1 MIRSSCRWGS
11 GGWLRAGI
19 PGTFLLV
26 LIVLASQP
34 SNAAGEPVRDIGSR
48 LELFLDD
55 TLIDRLQGA
64 RLKLHRPRSKG
75 IVLRFDQPW
84 EGEFSGFPRIV
95 DDSGTYRMYY
105 RGLPPWKKGE
115 PLVESTCVAV
125 SRDGIHWEKPNVGRI
140 ELLGSTRNNAVFE
153 GSGFAPFLD
162 TRPGVPHSER
172 LKALKGPPRLETGIG
187 VRAYVSSDGTHW
199 EMMHDAYPGER
210 LGSVFWSA
218 VEERYVQYVRSDDE
232 GSGELIRTVSR
243 ATSSD
248 FTGWGEFSLMDFGSN
263 PPTREEQ
270 LYTIGVRPYVRAPHI
285 YLALAARFLP
295 NRRSLT
301 DEECEKLG
309 RHPLGG
315 GCSSIADAVLLSVRA
330 SEPDR
335 IRWTFPEAFV
345 RPGLE
350 PSSWSARTNYPGEGF
365 IATSEDE
372 ISFYVQRDYGF
383 KTNGLERLVVRTDGF
398 ASVRAPYGGGE
409 FLTRPLRFSGNELV
423 LNYATS
429 AAGGIRVEVQD
440 EKGEP
445 IPGRTLADCPE
456 IIGDE
461 IERVVRWKDG
471 PALGRLQG
479 TVVRL
484 RFVMR
489 GADLYSIRFR

>member
-1 MIRSSCRWGS
+1 MIRSSCHWDS
-11 GGWLRAGI
+11 GGRSRAGR
-19 PGTFLLV
+19 PGIFLPILMSLV
-26 LIVLASQP
+26 LQP
-34 SNAAGEPVRDIGSR
+34 HNAVGEPVRDIGSR
-48 LELFLDD
+48 LELFIDD
-55 TLIDRLQGA
+55 TLIDRLKGA
-64 RLKLHRPRSKG
+64 RLKLHSPRSKG

-95 DDSGTYRMYY
+95 VDDGVYRMYY

-125 SRDGIHWEKPNVGRI
+125 SRDGIHWEKPDVGRI
-140 ELLGSTRNNAVFE
+140 ELLGSTRNNAIFE

-162 TRPGVPHSER
+162 TRPGVPHTER
-172 LKALKGPPRLETGIG
+172 LKALKGPPRLKTGIG
-187 VRAYVSSDGTHW
+187 VVAYVSSDGVRW
-199 EMMHDAYPGER
+199 EKMHDAYPGDR
-210 LGSVFWSA
+210 LGSVFWSP

-232 GSGELIRTVSR
+232 RSGELIRTVSR

-248 FTGWGEFSLMDFGSN
+248 FTGWGEFSFMDFGST

-270 LYTIGVRPYVRAPHI
+270 LYTIGVRPYFRAPHI

-295 NRRSLT
+295 NKRSLS
-301 DEECEKLG
+301 DEECGKLG

-315 GCSSIADAVLLSVRA
+315 GCSSIADAVLLSIRA
-330 SEPDR
+330 SDPNR
-335 IRWTFPEAFV
+335 VRWTFPEAFV

-350 PSSWSARTNYPGEGF
+350 PSSWSARTNYPGKGF
-365 IATSEDE
+365 IATSKEE

-383 KTNGLERLVVRTDGF
+383 KTNGLERFVVRTDGF
-398 ASVRAPYGGGE
+398 TSVRTPYGGGE

-440 EKGEP
+440 ENGEP
-445 IPGRTLADCPE
+445 IPGRTLGDCPE

-461 IERVVRWKDG
+461 IERVVRWKEG
-471 PALGRLQG
+471 SGLGRLQG

-484 RFVMR
+484 RFVMK

>member
-1 MIRSSCRWGS
+1 
-11 GGWLRAGI
+11 
-19 PGTFLLV
+19 
-26 LIVLASQP
+26 
-34 SNAAGEPVRDIGSR
+34 
-48 LELFLDD
+48 
-55 TLIDRLQGA
+55 
-64 RLKLHRPRSKG
+64 
-75 IVLRFDQPW
+75 
-84 EGEFSGFPRIV
+84 
-95 DDSGTYRMYY
+95 
-105 RGLPPWKKGE
+105 
-115 PLVESTCVAV
+115 
-125 SRDGIHWEKPNVGRI
+125 
-140 ELLGSTRNNAVFE
+140 
-153 GSGFAPFLD
+153 
-162 TRPGVPHSER
+162 
-172 LKALKGPPRLETGIG
+172 
-187 VRAYVSSDGTHW
+187 
-199 EMMHDAYPGER
+199 
-210 LGSVFWSA
+210 
-218 VEERYVQYVRSDDE
+218 
-232 GSGELIRTVSR
+232 
-243 ATSSD
+243 
-248 FTGWGEFSLMDFGSN
+248 MDFGPN

-270 LYTIGVRPYVRAPHI
+270 LYTIGVRPYFRAPHI
-285 YLALAARFLP
+285 YLALAARFVP
-295 NRRSLT
+295 NKRSLT

-315 GCSSIADAVLLSVRA
+315 GCSSIADTVLQSIRA

-335 IRWTFPEAFV
+335 IRWTFQEAFV

-365 IATSEDE
+365 IATSKDE

-383 KTNGLERLVVRTDGF
+383 KTNGMERFVVRTDGF

-440 EKGEP
+440 GKGEP
-445 IPGRTLADCPE
+445 IPGRSLDDCPE

-484 RFVMR
+484 RFVMK

>member
-1 MIRSSCRWGS
+1 MTRSSCRWGT
-11 GGWLRAGI
+11 GGRFRAGSSGI
-19 PGTFLLV
+19 ILVIVIFLV
-26 LIVLASQP
+26 SP
-34 SNAAGEPVRDIGSR
+34 PHNAAGEPVRDIGSR

-55 TLIDRLQGA
+55 TLIDRMQGV

-75 IVLRFDQPW
+75 IVLRFDEPW

-140 ELLGSTRNNAVFE
+140 ELLGTTRNNAVFE

-162 TRPGVPHSER
+162 TRPGVPQSQR
-172 LKALKGPPRLETGIG
+172 LKALKGPPRLKTEIG
-187 VRAYVSSDGTHW
+187 VRAYVSSDGLRW
-199 EMMHDAYPGER
+199 EESHDTYPGER

-218 VEERYVQYVRSDDE
+218 VEGRYVQYVRSDDE
-232 GSGELIRTVSR
+232 GSEELIRTVSR

-248 FTGWGEFSLMDFGSN
+248 FRGWGKFSLMDFGST

-270 LYTIGVRPYVRAPHI
+270 LYTIGVRPYFRAPHI
-285 YLALAARFLP
+285 YLALAARFVP
-295 NRRSLT
+295 NKRALT
-301 DEECEKLG
+301 DEECGKLG

-315 GCSSIADAVLLSVRA
+315 GCSSIADAVLLSIRA

-335 IRWTFPEAFV
+335 IRWTFQEAFV

-350 PSSWSARTNYPGEGF
+350 PGSWSARTNYPGEGF
-365 IATSEDE
+365 IATSEEE

-383 KTNGLERLVVRTDGF
+383 KTNGLERFVVRTDGF

-445 IPGRTLADCPE
+445 IPGLTLGDCQE

-461 IERVVRWKDG
+461 IERVVRWKEG

-484 RFVMR
+484 RVVMR
-489 GADLYSIRFR
+489 GADLYSVRFR

>member
-1 MIRSSCRWGS
+1 MNGGNQRLRFGDRIRFGNRGVLLLLLAALLSSPIG
-11 GGWLRAGI
+11 A
-19 PGTFLLV
+19 
-26 LIVLASQP
+26 
-34 SNAAGEPVRDIGSR
+34 EDKPVRDIGSR

-55 TLIDRLQGA
+55 YLIGRLQGA
-64 RLKLHRPRSKG
+64 RLKLHNPRSKG
-75 IVLRFDQPW
+75 VVLRFDEPW

-115 PLVESTCVAV
+115 PLTESTCVAV

-140 ELLGSTRNNAVFE
+140 ELLGSTRNNAVFP

-172 LKALKGPPRLETGIG
+172 LKALKGPPRLETEIG
-187 VRAYVSSDGTHW
+187 VGTYVSSDGLRW
-199 EMMHDAYPGER
+199 ERTHDAYPGER
-210 LGSVFWSA
+210 LGSVFWST
-218 VEERYVQYVRSDDE
+218 VEDRYVQYVRSDDE
-232 GSGELIRTVSR
+232 SSDELIRTVSR
-243 ATSSD
+243 STSSD
-248 FTGWGEFSLMDFGSN
+248 FMTWGEFSVMDFGSN

-285 YLALAARFLP
+285 YLALAARFVP

-301 DEECEKLG
+301 DEECGKLG

-315 GCSSIADAVLLSVRA
+315 GCSSIADAVLLSIRA
-330 SEPDR
+330 SDPNR
-335 IRWTFPEAFV
+335 ARWTFSEAFV

-365 IATSEDE
+365 IATSEGE

-440 EKGEP
+440 QRGEP
-445 IPGRTLADCPE
+445 IPGRALDDCPE

-461 IERVVRWKDG
+461 IERVVRWKEG
-471 PALGRLQG
+471 SALGRLQG

-484 RFVMR
+484 RFVMKD
-489 GADLYSIRFR
+489 ADLFSIRFR

>member
-1 MIRSSCRWGS
+1 MIKPTWRRSF
-11 GGWLRAGI
+11 GGRSRAGSA
-19 PGTFLLV
+19 G
-26 LIVLASQP
+26 IVLPILIFLVSPLHNAS
-34 SNAAGEPVRDIGSR
+34 GEPVRDIGSR

-55 TLIDRLQGA
+55 TLIDRFQGV
-64 RLKLHRPRSKG
+64 RLKLHRPRSNG
-75 IVLRFDQPW
+75 IVLRFDEPW

-172 LKALKGPPRLETGIG
+172 LKALKGPPRLKTEIG
-187 VRAYVSSDGTHW
+187 VRAYVSADGIHW
-199 EMMHDAYPGER
+199 QMMHDAYPGER

-218 VEERYVQYVRSDDE
+218 VEDRYVQYVRSDDE
-232 GSGELIRTVSR
+232 RSEELIRTVSR

-248 FTGWGEFSLMDFGSN
+248 FTGWGEFSVMDFGST

-270 LYTIGVRPYVRAPHI
+270 LYTIGVRPYFRAPHI
-285 YLALAARFLP
+285 YLALAARFVP
-295 NRRSLT
+295 YKRSLT

-315 GCSSIADAVLLSVRA
+315 GCSSIADAVLLSIRA
-330 SEPDR
+330 SEPNR

-365 IATSEDE
+365 IATSDNE

-383 KTNGLERLVVRTDGF
+383 KTNGMERFVVRTDGF

-445 IPGRTLADCPE
+445 IPGRSLDDCTE

-461 IERVVRWKDG
+461 VERVVRWKDG

-484 RFVMR
+484 RFVMK

>member
-1 MIRSSCRWGS
+1 MIGGNQRLRFGDRIRFGNRGVLLLILAALVSSSLG
-11 GGWLRAGI
+11 A
-19 PGTFLLV
+19 
-26 LIVLASQP
+26 
-34 SNAAGEPVRDIGSR
+34 EDKPVRDIGSR

-55 TLIDRLQGA
+55 YLIDRLQGA
-64 RLKLHRPRSKG
+64 RLKLHKPRSKG
-75 IVLRFDQPW
+75 VVLRFDEPW

-125 SRDGIHWEKPNVGRI
+125 SRDGIHWEKPDVGRI
-140 ELLGSTRNNAVFE
+140 ELLGSTRNNAVFP

-187 VRAYVSSDGTHW
+187 VGAYVSSDGIRW
-199 EMMHDAYPGER
+199 EKMHDAYPGER

-218 VEERYVQYVRSDDE
+218 VEDRYVQYVRSDDE
-232 GSGELIRTVSR
+232 SSDELIRTVSR
-243 ATSSD
+243 STSSD
-248 FTGWGEFSLMDFGSN
+248 FTTWGEFAVMDFGSN
-263 PPTREEQ
+263 PPTVEEQ

-285 YLALAARFLP
+285 YLALAARFVP
-295 NRRSLT
+295 HRRSLT
-301 DEECEKLG
+301 DEQCGKLG

-315 GCSSIADAVLLSVRA
+315 GCSSIADTVLLGIRA
-330 SEPDR
+330 SDPNR
-335 IRWTFPEAFV
+335 ARWTFSEAFV

-365 IATSEDE
+365 IATSEEE

-383 KTNGLERLVVRTDGF
+383 KTNGLERFVVRTDGF

-440 EKGEP
+440 RKGEP
-445 IPGRTLADCPE
+445 VPGRSLNDCPE

-461 IERVVRWKDG
+461 IERVVRWQEGSD
-471 PALGRLQG
+471 LGRLQG

-484 RFVMR
+484 RFVMKD
-489 GADLYSIRFR
+489 ADLFSIRFR

>member
-11 GGWLRAGI
+11 GGRFRAGS
-19 PGTFLLV
+19 PGIFLV
-26 LIVLASQP
+26 IVMFLAVQP
-34 SNAAGEPVRDIGSR
+34 RNAAGEPVRDIGSR

-55 TLIDRLQGA
+55 TLIDRMQGV

-75 IVLRFDQPW
+75 IVLRFDEPW

-140 ELLGSTRNNAVFE
+140 ELLGTTRNNAVFE

-162 TRPGVPHSER
+162 TRPGVPPSQR
-172 LKALKGPPRLETGIG
+172 LKALKGPPRLKTEIG
-187 VRAYVSSDGTHW
+187 VRAYVSSDGLRW
-199 EMMHDAYPGER
+199 EESHDTYPGER

-218 VEERYVQYVRSDDE
+218 VEGRYVQYVRSDDE
-232 GSGELIRTVSR
+232 GSEELIRTVSR

-248 FTGWGEFSLMDFGSN
+248 FRGWGKFSLMDFGST

-270 LYTIGVRPYVRAPHI
+270 LYTIGVRPYFRAPHI
-285 YLALAARFLP
+285 YLALAARFVP
-295 NRRSLT
+295 NKRALT
-301 DEECEKLG
+301 DEECGKLG

-315 GCSSIADAVLLSVRA
+315 GCSSIADAVLLSIRA
-330 SEPDR
+330 SEPNR
-335 IRWTFPEAFV
+335 IRWTFQEAFV

-350 PSSWSARTNYPGEGF
+350 PGSWSARTNYPGEGF
-365 IATSEDE
+365 IATSEEE

-383 KTNGLERLVVRTDGF
+383 KTNGLERFVVRTDGF

-445 IPGRTLADCPE
+445 IPGLTLGDCQE

-461 IERVVRWKDG
+461 IERVVRWKEG

-484 RFVMR
+484 RVVMK

>member
-1 MIRSSCRWGS
+1 MIRSSCRWSS
-11 GGWLRAGI
+11 GGRFRAGSPSI
-19 PGTFLLV
+19 FLVILMF
-26 LIVLASQP
+26 LASQP
-34 SNAAGEPVRDIGSR
+34 QDAVGEPVRDIGSR

-55 TLIDRLQGA
+55 ALIDRLQGA

-75 IVLRFDQPW
+75 IVLRFDEPW

-140 ELLGSTRNNAVFE
+140 ELLGTTRNNAVFE

-162 TRPGVPHSER
+162 TRPEVPHSER

-187 VRAYVSSDGTHW
+187 VRAYVSSDGVRW
-199 EMMHDAYPGER
+199 EAMHDAYPGER
-210 LGSVFWSA
+210 LGSVFWSP

-232 GSGELIRTVSR
+232 RSEELIRTVSR

-248 FTGWGEFSLMDFGSN
+248 FTGWGEFSLMDFGPN

-270 LYTIGVRPYVRAPHI
+270 LYTIGVRPYFRAPHI
-285 YLALAARFLP
+285 YLALAARFVP
-295 NRRSLT
+295 NKRSLT

-315 GCSSIADAVLLSVRA
+315 GCSSIADTVLQSIRA

-335 IRWTFPEAFV
+335 IRWTFQEAFV

-365 IATSEDE
+365 IATSKDE

-383 KTNGLERLVVRTDGF
+383 KTNGMERFVVRTDGF

-440 EKGEP
+440 GKGEP
-445 IPGRTLADCPE
+445 IPGRSLDDCPE

-484 RFVMR
+484 RFVMK